1 MSVAAMK
8 RVMICALKK
17 DRKKILETLQRRGV
31 MEITGGMED
40 EVFHHQDT
48 GNAQSLFTKNSELAG
63 QALKILDK
71 HAPES
76 KSLLSSFEG
85 RIPMSVEEYNAKIP
99 SRDRIVDECLSIV
112 SLEKEYSDKK
122 TEIPKKETELF
133 SLSPWL
139 SFDLPVDYPGTKTTA
154 AFIGTLPGA
163 QTKETIETAIAESAP
178 DVPAEIEI
186 ISTMPEQT
194 CLFLLCPREN
204 EEAVKDALRRM
215 NFAKPPIDSG
225 NPQKEK
231 ERLEKEIAL
240 LSNDVAYL
248 EKAIAAKAPER
259 EDIRFI
265 RDYFSMRAEKYGI
278 LESLLQSDSVFIL
291 NGYVPAEEVP
301 ALKEELTRKFDLV
314 FEDSD
319 PEEGEDVPIL
329 LKNNAF
335 SAPVESVVESYSEP
349 GLKERDPSTLVAVFY
364 YILFGIMLGDAG
376 YGLIMMGFCG
386 YALKKYKNMEPGMRR
401 MMQMLFYC
409 GISTTVMG
417 VLFGSFFGDA
427 VSVIASTFFG
437 RDDIAFRP
445 LWFEPLHQPM
455 KMMVISFVIGIVHL
469 FVGLGAKLYANIK
482 DGHLMDG
489 IYDVVS
495 WYCLVGGA
503 ILLLLT
509 SDTMTGMLGLS
520 FTLPGAFSV
529 IAKALM
535 IIGAVLIV
543 AMSGRESR
551 NVAKRTAKGLYN
563 LYGAT
568 SYLSDILSY
577 TRLLALGLAATVIS
591 SVFNLMAGMV
601 AKGRGVIGVILFIVI
616 FLIGHLMNFAINA
629 LGAYV
634 HTNRLTYVEFF
645 GKFYE
650 GGGRKFRPFSV
661 NTQYFK
667 VKEDN

>member
-301 ALKEELTRKFDLV
+301 ALKEELTREFDLV

-427 VSVIASTFFG
+427 VNVIASTFFG

-482 DGHLMDG
+482 DGHLLDG

-629 LGAYV
+629 MGAYV
-634 HTNRLTYVEFF
+634 HNNRLTYVEFF

>member
-301 ALKEELTRKFDLV
+301 ALKEELTRKFDRV

-482 DGHLMDG
+482 DGHLLDG